1 MGSELSQ
8 QLHIN
13 VWDPFSFF
21 DDADKN
27 NSAFRFFESTP
38 GEVGLVIGKFPNKGS
53 PSDKIHTLI
62 CKK

>member
-38 GEVGLVIGKFPNKGS
+38 VEVAMLINKFSNKGS
-53 PSDKIHTLI
+53 PPDKSPTLI
-62 CKK
+62 YEK